1 MCSSAESQKS
11 WSWKLRCEIRKRPA
25 FGEDKHNNNVYG
37 CFLISKL
44 SSPQTFETPEA
55 QEPKRST
62 RILFCPTSEI
72 SCGLIAGVGSCLLS
86 CLDPLGGPALPPSCP
101 CSVTELLLATPGI
114 VRRDLL
120 QLEWGC
126 SVVYWRRRG
135 GGGVHV
141 QSPSWR
147 TLRSGAIY
155 LIDPVAFAYVML
167 LTKGR
172 VEDEINVGRGER
184 RGKST
189 FG

>member
-1 MCSSAESQKS
+1 MNSDPILPN
-11 WSWKLRCEIRKRPA
+11 LRDFLRPDRR
-25 FGEDKHNNNVYG
+25 GG
-37 CFLISKL
+37 KL
-44 SSPQTFETPEA
+44 SIVLP
-55 QEPKRST
+55 RSV
-62 RILFCPTSEI
+62 
-72 SCGLIAGVGSCLLS
+72 GWAGS
-86 CLDPLGGPALPPSCP
+86 PPSCP

-120 QLEWGC
+120 ELEWGC
-126 SVVYWRRRG
+126 TVVDWRRREGG
-135 GGGVHV
+135 GGGVRV

-167 LTKGR
+167 LTEGR